1 MYRWKEGVDC
11 KEGVGVKKRGNEME
25 GRGRIG
31 RTGVEGKEESE
42 GWEKK
47 ERKRGKGFELKK
59 RWRGEGKGKGQGK
72 R

>member
-47 ERKRGKGFELKK
+47 ERKK
-59 RWRGEGKGKGQGK
+59 GEGVRVEEKVEG
-72 R
+72 

>member
-47 ERKRGKGFELKK
+47 ERKK
-59 RWRGEGKGKGQGK
+59 GEGV
-72 R
+72 